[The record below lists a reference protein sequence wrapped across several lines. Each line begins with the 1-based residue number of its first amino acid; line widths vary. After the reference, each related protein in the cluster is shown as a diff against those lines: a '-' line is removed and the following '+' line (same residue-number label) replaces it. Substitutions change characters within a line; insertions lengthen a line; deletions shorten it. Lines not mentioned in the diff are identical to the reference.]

1 MTLNDRAQQYALES
15 KGVMRVRYFQ
25 LLPGAGCRGAP
36 YVPGM
41 RLLTVLAATLF
52 AATTTDLAAQ
62 GAPGSPARPLA
73 TLRRTLDSLA
83 DAHRGVVGYSI
94 TNLETGEHL
103 ERRGDEPFSTASLI
117 KVPILV
123 ALFDLAEQQQL
134 SLDDPIVLTD
144 LDKVGGAGQLQYLR
158 TPLTLRLWDVAW
170 LMSTLSDNTATNLVL
185 DRIKIRRVWQK
196 MEALGLP
203 RTKVHSGSMTRIASV
218 APDSSARYGLG
229 VTTPNEMAQL
239 FTLLAQG
246 RAVSPKADSTMLAI
260 LERNADDSKL
270 MRFNYGVRAA
280 HKTGDVDKS
289 RTDCGV
295 LYLPARVVACVL
307 TRDNVDTRYWTDA
320 EGNAVIAHIGRAVTA
335 HWGR

>member
-1 MTLNDRAQQYALES
+1 
-15 KGVMRVRYFQ
+15 
-25 LLPGAGCRGAP
+25 
-36 YVPGM
+36 M
-41 RLLTVLAATLF
+41 RLLSVLAWGLTLAAFTTTAAPPAIAQAAAPATST
-52 AATTTDLAAQ
+52 AATT
-62 GAPGSPARPLA
+62 RPLSA
-73 TLRRTLDSLA
+73 LRRTLDSIA
-83 DAHRGVVGYSI
+83 DAHRGVVGYRI

-123 ALFDLAEQQQL
+123 ALFDLAEQRQL

-144 LDKVGGAGQLQYLR
+144 IDKVGGAGQLQFLR
-158 TPLTLRLWDVAW
+158 APLTLRLWDAAW

-218 APDSSARYGLG
+218 APDSSAKYGLG
-229 VTTPNEMAQL
+229 VTTPNEMARL
-239 FTLLAQG
+239 FTLLAEG
-246 RAVSPKADSTMLAI
+246 RAVSPRADSTMLAI
-260 LERNADDSKL
+260 LEHNEDNTKL
-270 MRFNYGVRAA
+270 TRFTYGIRVA
-280 HKTGDVDKS
+280 HKSGDVDRS

-307 TRDNVDTRYWTDA
+307 TSENVDTRYWSES
-320 EGNAVIAHIGRAVTA
+320 EGNAVIAHIGRAITA
-335 HWGR
+335 HWRSAGAP

>member
-1 MTLNDRAQQYALES
+1 
-15 KGVMRVRYFQ
+15 
-25 LLPGAGCRGAP
+25 
-36 YVPGM
+36 M
-41 RLLTVLAATLF
+41 RLLPVLAFAGALACLLPAAPVGAQSVATLK
-52 AATTTDLAAQ
+52 
-62 GAPGSPARPLA
+62 
-73 TLRRTLDSLA
+73 RTLDSIA

-94 TNLETGEHL
+94 TNLETNEHL

-123 ALFDLAEQQQL
+123 TLFDLAEQKQL
-134 SLDDPIVLTD
+134 TLDDPIVLTEI
-144 LDKVGGAGQLQYLR
+144 DKVSGAGQLQFLR

-218 APDSSARYGLG
+218 APDSSAKYGLG
-229 VTTPNEMAQL
+229 VTTANEMAQL
-239 FTLLAQG
+239 FTLMAQG
-246 RAVSPKADSTMLAI
+246 KAVSPRADSTMLDI
-260 LERNADDSKL
+260 LTHNEDDSKL
-270 MRFNYGVRAA
+270 LRFNYGLRAA
-280 HKTGDVDKS
+280 HKTGDVDQS

-307 TRDNVDTRYWTDA
+307 TKENVDKRYWTDS
-320 EGNAVIAHIGRAVTA
+320 EGNAVIARIGAAIVA
-335 HWGR
+335 HWKR

>member
-1 MTLNDRAQQYALES
+1 
-15 KGVMRVRYFQ
+15 
-25 LLPGAGCRGAP
+25 
-36 YVPGM
+36 M
-41 RLLTVLAATLF
+41 RLLPVLAFAGALACLLPSASAGAQSVATLK
-52 AATTTDLAAQ
+52 
-62 GAPGSPARPLA
+62 
-73 TLRRTLDSLA
+73 RTLDSIA

-94 TNLETGEHL
+94 TNLETNEHL

-123 ALFDLAEQQQL
+123 TLFDLAEQRQL
-134 SLDDPIVLTD
+134 TLDDPIVLTEI
-144 LDKVGGAGQLQYLR
+144 DKVGGAGQLQFLR

-218 APDSSARYGLG
+218 APDSSAKYGLG
-229 VTTPNEMAQL
+229 VTTANEMAQL
-239 FTLLAQG
+239 FTLMAQG
-246 RAVSPKADSTMLAI
+246 KAVSPRADSTMLDI
-260 LERNADDSKL
+260 LTHNEDDSKL
-270 MRFNYGVRAA
+270 MRFNYGLRAA
-280 HKTGDVDKS
+280 HKTGDVDQS

-307 TRDNVDTRYWTDA
+307 TKDNVDKRYWTDS
-320 EGNAVIAHIGRAVTA
+320 EGNAVIARIGAAIVA
-335 HWGR
+335 HWKR

>member
-1 MTLNDRAQQYALES
+1 
-15 KGVMRVRYFQ
+15 
-25 LLPGAGCRGAP
+25 
-36 YVPGM
+36 M
-41 RLLTVLAATLF
+41 RLLPVLALAGALACLPPSASAGAQSVATLK
-52 AATTTDLAAQ
+52 
-62 GAPGSPARPLA
+62 
-73 TLRRTLDSLA
+73 RTLDSIA

-94 TNLETGEHL
+94 TNLETNEHL

-123 ALFDLAEQQQL
+123 TLFDLAEQRQL
-134 SLDDPIVLTD
+134 TLDDPIVLTEI
-144 LDKVGGAGQLQYLR
+144 DKVSGAGQLQFLR
-158 TPLTLRLWDVAW
+158 APLTLRLWDVAW

-218 APDSSARYGLG
+218 APDSSAKYGLG
-229 VTTPNEMAQL
+229 VTTANEMAQL

-246 RAVSPKADSTMLAI
+246 KAVSPRADSTMLDI
-260 LERNADDSKL
+260 LTHNEDDSKL
-270 MRFNYGVRAA
+270 LRFNYGLRAA
-280 HKTGDVDKS
+280 HKTGDVDQS

-307 TRDNVDTRYWTDA
+307 TKENVDKRYWTDS
-320 EGNAVIAHIGRAVTA
+320 EGNAVIARIGAAIVA
-335 HWGR
+335 HWKR

>member
-1 MTLNDRAQQYALES
+1 
-15 KGVMRVRYFQ
+15 
-25 LLPGAGCRGAP
+25 
-36 YVPGM
+36 M
-41 RLLTVLAATLF
+41 RLLPVLACASLL
-52 AATTTDLAAQ
+52 ASAVPGAPAAAQ
-62 GAPGSPARPLA
+62 SVA
-73 TLRRTLDSLA
+73 TLRRTIDSIA

-94 TNLETGEHL
+94 TNLETNEHL

-134 SLDDPIVLTD
+134 SLDDPLVLTAI
-144 LDKVGGAGQLQYLR
+144 DKVGGAGQLQYLR
-158 TPLTLRLWDVAW
+158 TPLTLRLWDAAW
-170 LMSTLSDNTATNLVL
+170 LMTTLSDNTATNLVL

-218 APDSSARYGLG
+218 APDSSAKYGLG

-246 RAVSPKADSTMLAI
+246 KAVSPRADSVMLDI
-260 LERNADDSKL
+260 LAHNEDDSKL
-270 MRFNYGVRAA
+270 KRFNYGVRAA
-280 HKTGDVDKS
+280 HKTGDVDQS

-307 TRDNVDTRYWTDA
+307 TKDNMDKRYWTDA
-320 EGNAVIAHIGRAVTA
+320 EGNAVIARIGQAVVA
-335 HWGR
+335 HWGPPAPR